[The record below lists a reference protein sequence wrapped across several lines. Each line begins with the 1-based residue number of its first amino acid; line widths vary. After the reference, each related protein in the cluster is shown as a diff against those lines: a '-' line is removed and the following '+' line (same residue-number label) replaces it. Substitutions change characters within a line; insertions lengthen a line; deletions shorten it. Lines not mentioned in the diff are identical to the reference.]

1 MRLFSLFL
9 AGALALCAQTPKVLI
24 IGDSISIGYTPPLQ
38 QLLAGKAEVVHH
50 EGNAAHTGNG
60 LEKLDAW
67 LGATRWDLI
76 HFNFGL
82 HDLKIMDGGVHQIPL
97 AQYEANLTEIV
108 KKLKKTGARLVFATT
123 TPVPEGK
130 VNPPRNPAD
139 VPAFNA
145 AALRIMQRHSIPID
159 DLYNF
164 ALPRLAEIQL
174 PVNVHYTKPGYEA
187 LAGQVAKS
195 ITENLK

>member
-9 AGALALCAQTPKVLI
+9 AGALVLFAQAPKVLI
-24 IGDSISIGYTPPLQ
+24 IGDSISIGYTPPLA
-38 QLLAGKAEVVHH
+38 QLLQGKADVLHH

-60 LEKLDAW
+60 LEKLDSW
-67 LGATRWDLI
+67 LGTTKWDLI

-82 HDLKIMDGGVHQIPL
+82 HDLKIMDSGVQQIPL

-108 KKLKKTGARLVFATT
+108 KKLKKTGAKLVFATT

-130 VNPPRNPAD
+130 VSPPRNPAD
-139 VPAFNA
+139 VPAYNA
-145 AALRIMQRHSIPID
+145 AALRIMQRYGIPID

-164 ALPRLAEIQL
+164 ALPRLAEIQT
-174 PVNVHYTKPGYEA
+174 PVNVHYTKPGYAA
-187 LAGQVAKS
+187 LAGQAAKS
-195 ITENLK
+195 IAENLQ